1 MATIDNKVFCNCC
14 ERFLESKDFY
24 PNYNRFHKKKLM
36 HYCKDCCKEISEEI
50 FSLNTNYEINVRN
63 MCAIFDMPFYYEAME
78 IFENEVR
85 KGLQQRTINF
95 VFKYLQAL
103 KEINIPKEAWDDLS
117 TGTLFGISILGVAKP
132 TSNGDVELLH
142 NLENDW
148 GKRTLQEYNW
158 LENKFSEYSKGEDL
172 STSMRNTMRYLCL
185 AELEVKQLKDKGED
199 SKSAEDKVM
208 KYYKSL
214 KLDNFQL
221 KEGKSIGERTLEKWT
236 AIEETTHPAEVAP
249 ELFKDDICGLKKE
262 YQEMMRC
269 IRNAKDGAEIFPD
282 NMDIEI

>member
-1 MATIDNKVFCNCC
+1 MADKCWCVNCQRLLDKDKFYLNRNK
-14 ERFLESKDFY
+14 
-24 PNYNRFHKKKLM
+24 FHKDGVM
-36 HYCKDCCKEISEEI
+36 HYCKDCCKTLSEEI
-50 FSLNTNYEINVRN
+50 FTLNTNREVCIRN
-63 MCAIFDMPFYYEAME
+63 MCNVFHMPFYYEAMD
-78 IFENEVR
+78 IFEDEVA
-85 KGLQQRTINF
+85 KGMQQRTVNF

-103 KEINIPKEAWDDLS
+103 KELNIPNEAWNDLS
-117 TGTLFGISILGVAKP
+117 TGSLFGIHILDVARP
-132 TSNGDVELLH
+132 TADGDVELLQA
-142 NLENDW
+142 LENDW
-148 GKRTLQEYNW
+148 GKRTLKEYNW
-158 LENKFSEYSKGEDL
+158 LENKFEEYSKGEDL

-185 AELEVKQLKDKGED
+185 AELEVKQLKDHNED

-249 ELFKDDICGLKKE
+249 ELFKDDICGLKHE

-269 IRNAKDGAEIFPD
+269 IRNAKDGEEVFPTD
-282 NMDIEI
+282 LDIEI